1 MVEPLRVSAPFQ
13 FEPKILVSKILV
25 SGFGP
30 IFVIRSLFVCLLG
43 MGRKVQFWEKN
54 FAIDNE
60 KKQETKSPL
69 LHSLSLS
76 FSCSLSLRSTIL
88 KILSVGQFS
97 FHSKK
102 STTVSVGSAAL
113 C

>member
-76 FSCSLSLRSTIL
+76 FS
-88 KILSVGQFS
+88 VGQFS